1 MRTGL
6 YATLIF
12 LIFPAQVQA
21 HTHHTHTRHCHRAGY
36 VEICSSPIPP
46 AGAGPSP
53 IAPTVAVPAPAPEI
67 EVQIEVEAPPTA
79 EEIEHEIIEEEEGRE
94 IPVCTPE
101 IEAEPQSECVEP

>member
-21 HTHHTHTRHCHRAGY
+21 HTHHTHKRHCHRAGY
-36 VEICSSPIPP
+36 VEICPSPIPP

-67 EVQIEVEAPPTA
+67 EVEAAPTA
-79 EEIEHEIIEEEEGRE
+79 EDLEAEHEIIEEEEGRV

-101 IEAEPQSECVEP
+101 IEAEPLSECVEP